1 MEEKE
6 KALLEIVK
14 DLYKQECKKS
24 TRYLIINYVLAALLL
39 LMSVFCIALGYELST
54 YDTVIV
60 TETTTTES
68 YDNSVNG
75 DGDNSSADIVN
86 GNQYND
92 YATHNQN

>member
-54 YDTVIV
+54 MIQL
-60 TETTTTES
+60 S
-68 YDNSVNG
+68 
-75 DGDNSSADIVN
+75 
-86 GNQYND
+86 
-92 YATHNQN
+92 

>member
-1 MEEKE
+1 
-6 KALLEIVK
+6 
-14 DLYKQECKKS
+14 
-24 TRYLIINYVLAALLL
+24 
-39 LMSVFCIALGYELST
+39 MSVFCIALGYELST

-75 DGDNSSADIVN
+75 DNSSADIVN

>member
-54 YDTVIV
+54 DKLKL
-60 TETTTTES
+60 
-68 YDNSVNG
+68 
-75 DGDNSSADIVN
+75 
-86 GNQYND
+86 
-92 YATHNQN
+92 

>member
-39 LMSVFCIALGYELST
+39 LMSVFCIAFRL
-54 YDTVIV
+54 
-60 TETTTTES
+60 
-68 YDNSVNG
+68 
-75 DGDNSSADIVN
+75 
-86 GNQYND
+86 
-92 YATHNQN
+92 